1 MYTLFMNIEAFERLA
16 NYFILALL
24 MIVIVAGF
32 FKINEDHTNILIQL
46 ERIEHS
52 LEFMGE
58 DYAGCTSKS

>member
-1 MYTLFMNIEAFERLA
+1 MYTIFMNIEAFERLA

-52 LEFMGE
+52 LEFMG
-58 DYAGCTSKS
+58 